1 MKKGFSLF
9 GWFFLAFIYFEL
21 LVRAWTVRPFFGI
34 GLVFILLFSF
44 LSAILLYA
52 MMHLLPLKARG
63 AFVGSLLW
71 IAALFSAGQMVY
83 HSYFRTYFTVFS
95 MTQAGEVAHFWRDIF
110 LEIWH
115 CMLPIT
121 LILVVPITYMIFYK
135 KGYKGSSEK
144 ANLRRLPWWGLS
156 AVVLLVAVLLVT
168 GTGPNTPRDALF
180 RTNAIQ
186 VSIPNLGVG
195 PGMILDAGR
204 LIFGFHP
211 RVEIV
216 EETPPEEGE
225 VDPSYDYNRMDI
237 DFAAL
242 METDSH
248 ETRQWLHQYFSTQI
262 PTKQNEKT
270 GIFKGKNLVFVCAE
284 GFSSLA
290 VHQKY
295 TPTLYK
301 MAHEGYQF
309 TRFYNPLWGVSTS
322 DGEYVQCLGLIPK
335 AGVWSLQTSS
345 QNWLPF
351 TMGNQFSKLDYRSL
365 AYHNHYAEYYGRT
378 ESHPNMG
385 YTYKGLG
392 TGLKVQEQWPESDLE
407 MIQLTT
413 PEFIGTSP
421 WHVYYMTVSGHK
433 NYNWTGNNMARKHRD
448 KVSDL
453 DMSENCKAYVACN
466 IELDL
471 AMEWLIQE
479 LDQAGEL
486 SNTVFAISGDHYPYG
501 LTHEEIG
508 EFLGHPVE
516 PDFELYQSTFILWT
530 PDMEPERVDKIC
542 STLDIIPTLSNLFG
556 LEYDSRL
563 LAGRDIFSD
572 ASPLVMFANRSWITE
587 EGRYN
592 ARTGVSEA
600 FDQNGN
606 GKKPAEA
613 LSQGY
618 MDYVNGLVANRF
630 YVSRLILEEDYYRHV
645 IPVWEAPVR

>member
-1 MKKGFSLF
+1 
-9 GWFFLAFIYFEL
+9 
-21 LVRAWTVRPFFGI
+21 
-34 GLVFILLFSF
+34 
-44 LSAILLYA
+44 
-52 MMHLLPLKARG
+52 
-63 AFVGSLLW
+63 
-71 IAALFSAGQMVY
+71 
-83 HSYFRTYFTVFS
+83 
-95 MTQAGEVAHFWRDIF
+95 
-110 LEIWH
+110 
-115 CMLPIT
+115 
-121 LILVVPITYMIFYK
+121 
-135 KGYKGSSEK
+135 
-144 ANLRRLPWWGLS
+144 
-156 AVVLLVAVLLVT
+156 
-168 GTGPNTPRDALF
+168 
-180 RTNAIQ
+180 
-186 VSIPNLGVG
+186 
-195 PGMILDAGR
+195 
-204 LIFGFHP
+204 
-211 RVEIV
+211 
-216 EETPPEEGE
+216 
-225 VDPSYDYNRMDI
+225 
-237 DFAAL
+237 
-242 METDSH
+242 
-248 ETRQWLHQYFSTQI
+248 
-262 PTKQNEKT
+262 
-270 GIFKGKNLVFVCAE
+270 
-284 GFSSLA
+284 
-290 VHQKY
+290 
-295 TPTLYK
+295 
-301 MAHEGYQF
+301 
-309 TRFYNPLWGVSTS
+309 
-322 DGEYVQCLGLIPK
+322 
-335 AGVWSLQTSS
+335 
-345 QNWLPF
+345 
-351 TMGNQFSKLDYRSL
+351 
-365 AYHNHYAEYYGRT
+365 
-378 ESHPNMG
+378 
-385 YTYKGLG
+385 LG

-433 NYNWTGNNMARKHRD
+433 NYNWNGNNMARKHRD
-448 KVSDL
+448 KVADL

-471 AMEWLIQE
+471 AMEWLIQA
-479 LDQAGEL
+479 LDEAGEL

-600 FDQNGN
+600 FDQDGN
-606 GKKPAEA
+606 RKEPVEA